1 MKKLL
6 TLLLIITCG
15 LSYGRTV
22 TVPSW
27 IDGTGATDVTQPLR
41 AFFDGVRDTT
51 TIVFPANRT
60 YRVEGILLFTG
71 RKSLHID
78 LNGSRIIATTDG
90 SKIDPMAYPS
100 EFRWQWPRKRSQFA
114 FRGCLDTWVTNGE
127 IIGANP
133 FTWEQ
138 DAAYNAAYEAQHNI
152 DMEGCNGVQLYKL
165 KLSRPWGD
173 FVYFGKWGYGNLQ
186 PTRNAVV
193 IECEMHDNG
202 RQGVSCVGAENIVI
216 TLNKIYNTRRST
228 FDIEPDAEG
237 TGTKYLYIK
246 NNWIGPGR
254 LMFVASGGS
263 TGGEIAYVTI
273 EGNVLCGR
281 AMSIAMGGGAPGQ
294 RHHVTI
300 RNNIGDS
307 AYLYGSPR
315 ALIEMVGVNYIT
327 ISGNRHWFAPM
338 QPGDLPGEGNDAV
351 QVDSG
356 KGVYIAGNSWTG
368 AERASVL
375 TGSTVATS
383 AFTVK
388 SDFGIT
394 GVKKVLPVVAV
405 GYSSGTSFPVLS
417 KYKKYYQL
425 LNDGKQV
432 EKGELRAGYNT
443 LPATG
448 SVLQVAT
455 TVF

>member
-1 MKKLL
+1 MKKLF
-6 TLLLIITCG
+6 TLLLLITCG

-27 IDGTGATDVTQPLR
+27 IDGTGATDVTGPLR

-51 TIVFPANRT
+51 TVVLPPGKT
-60 YRVEGILLFTG
+60 YRVEGILLLTS

-90 SKIDPMAYPS
+90 SKVDPNAYPS
-100 EFRWQWPRKRSQFA
+100 EFRWLWPRKRSQFA
-114 FRGCLDTWVTNGE
+114 VRGSLNTWIYNGE
-127 IIGANP
+127 ITGANP
-133 FTWEQ
+133 YNWTS
-138 DAAYNAAYEAQHNI
+138 DAAYNAAYEAQHNL
-152 DMEGCNGVQLYKL
+152 DFEGCDGVQLYKL

-173 FVYFGKWGYGNLQ
+173 FIYFGKWGHGNLQ
-186 PTRNAVV
+186 PTRNVTV
-193 IECEMHDNG
+193 TECEMHDNG
-202 RQGVSCVGAENIVI
+202 RQGVSFAGAENIVV
-216 TLNKIYNTRRST
+216 TCNKIYNTRRST

-246 NNWIGPGR
+246 NNFIGPGR

-263 TGGEIAYVTI
+263 TGGGISYVTI
-273 EGNVLCGR
+273 EGNVLLGR
-281 AMSIAMGGGAPGQ
+281 PMSIAMGGGAAGQ
-294 RHHVTI
+294 RHHITI
-300 RNNIGDS
+300 RNNTGDS
-307 AYLYGSPR
+307 TYLYGSPR
-315 ALIEMVGVNYIT
+315 ALIEMVGVDYIT
-327 ISGNRHWFAPM
+327 VTGNKHWFAPM
-338 QPGDLPGEGNDAV
+338 QRDDLPGEGNDAV
-351 QVDSG
+351 QVDVG
-356 KGVYIAGNSWTG
+356 KAVYINGNTWTG

-375 TGSTVATS
+375 TGCTVATA

-394 GVKKVLPVVAV
+394 GIKKVLPVVSV
-405 GYSSGTSFPVLS
+405 GYSSGTAFPVLS

-425 LNDGKQV
+425 LSDGKQV
-432 EKGELRAGYNT
+432 DKGTLNAGYNT

-455 TVF
+455 TTF